1 MACPSPVSVRFVCP
15 FQIKHSSV
23 GGGGEGACG
32 EACRPRG
39 PVVSASPVVLQP
51 CTGVKIG
58 GKPQGAPA
66 GLSSQRRGVLI

>member
-1 MACPSPVSVRFVCP
+1 M
-15 FQIKHSSV
+15 
-23 GGGGEGACG
+23 GGGGEGARG